1 MSLHIRRLAVTVAVS
16 ASLVLGALVPAVGQD
31 SPAQSPSPTISPAAS
46 ASPSAGASPAPGA
59 VVAACVE
66 PEASAAPVVDEALSI
81 PEEFRIAL
89 FNGVWEGIRDAYVDP
104 ETNGLDWEAIGDEY
118 ALLVIATDNAHEVYE
133 LLREMVALLDDPFTA
148 FFAPEDLGDPE
159 APVDPTYAGI
169 GALVDSGATEGDED
183 GLRILYVFDGSSAQD
198 AGLGPRD
205 RIVAVNGDPCARI
218 ADIRGPAGTP
228 VDLTVISPGQ
238 DPRVVTLERRRID
251 PLILPEARRLETAPG
266 VGYLRV
272 IALSGE
278 ETVDAIEQALT
289 RLAREPLNGLIVDL
303 RGSNQGAPGVILE
316 FLRAFV
322 TGEVGAFHFRT
333 GSEPIE
339 IEPNDLADEYAG
351 VPVVVL
357 VDEDTEADAEQLAA
371 ILQDQG
377 RAVVVG
383 TQTSGQT
390 HGAQTVDFADGSLLQ
405 VVTFGFQLPD
415 GRTLEGQGVTP
426 DVQVSGDWL
435 DYPEAEDPGIL
446 AALEV
451 IETGTTPA
459 SPAEGATPSPMAS
472 PSPAG

>member
-1 MSLHIRRLAVTVAVS
+1 MRLTHWSLFALMSAWLLVVAAALPSLA
-16 ASLVLGALVPAVGQD
+16 QE
-31 SPAQSPSPTISPAAS
+31 
-46 ASPSAGASPAPGA
+46 ASPSAGASPSASASTAGS
-59 VVAACVE
+59 ACVE
-66 PEASAAPVVDEALSI
+66 PEASAAPVTDETLSI

-118 ALLVIATDNAHEVYE
+118 APLVIATDNAYEVYE

-183 GLRILYVFDGSSAQD
+183 GLRILYVFDGSSALD
-198 AGLGPRD
+198 AGLAARD

-218 ADIRGPAGTP
+218 ADIRGPAGTT
-228 VDLTVISPGQ
+228 VDLTVVSPGQ
-238 DPRVVTLERRRID
+238 DPRVVTLDRRRID

-289 RLAREPLNGLIVDL
+289 RLAREPLQGLVIDL

-322 TGEVGAFHFRT
+322 AGEVGAFHFRT
-333 GSEPIE
+333 GTEPIE
-339 IEPNDLADEYAG
+339 IEPNDLAEDYAS

-357 VDEDTEADAEQLAA
+357 VDEATEADAEQMAA
-371 ILQDQG
+371 ILQDQD
-377 RAVVVG
+377 RAAIVG

-405 VVTFGFQLPD
+405 IVTFGFQLPD

-426 DVQVSGDWL
+426 DVEVSDDWL
-435 DYPEAEDPGIL
+435 DFPEAEDPGIL

-451 IETGTTPA
+451 IGSGNAPAPVGA
-459 SPAEGATPSPMAS
+459 SPFPIPS
-472 PSPAG
+472 PSPVG

>member
-1 MSLHIRRLAVTVAVS
+1 VSLHIYRRTLTVSLSALLA
-16 ASLVLGALVPAVGQD
+16 LGTMVPAAAQD
-31 SPAQSPSPTISPAAS
+31 PTPSGSPSGPAESPAAS
-46 ASPSAGASPAPGA
+46 S
-59 VVAACVE
+59 ACVE
-66 PEASAAPVVDEALSI
+66 PEASAAPIADETLSI

-118 ALLVIATDNAHEVYE
+118 APLVIATDNAHEVYE

-159 APVDPTYAGI
+159 EPIDPTYAGI

-183 GLRILYVFDGSSAQD
+183 GLRILYVFDGSSALD
-198 AGLGPRD
+198 AGLGARD

-218 ADIRGPAGTP
+218 ADIRGPAGTT
-228 VDLTVISPGQ
+228 VDLTVVSPGQ
-238 DPRVVTLERRRID
+238 DPRVVTLERRRIE
-251 PLILPEARRLETAPG
+251 PLILPEARRFETVPG

-289 RLAREPLNGLIVDL
+289 RLAREPIDGLVIDL
-303 RGSNQGAPGVILE
+303 RGSNQGAPGVIIE

-322 TGEVGAFHFRT
+322 AGEVGAFHFRT
-333 GSEPIE
+333 GTEPID
-339 IEPNDLADEYAG
+339 IEPNDLAEDYAG

-357 VDEDTEADAEQLAA
+357 VDEATEADAEQMAA

-377 RAVVVG
+377 RATIVG

-405 VVTFGFQLPD
+405 IVTFGFQLPD

-426 DVQVSGDWL
+426 DVEVAGDWL
-435 DYPEAEDPGIL
+435 DYPESEDPGIL

-451 IETGTTPA
+451 IESGTTPA
-459 SPAEGATPSPMAS
+459 PAVASPSPVPS